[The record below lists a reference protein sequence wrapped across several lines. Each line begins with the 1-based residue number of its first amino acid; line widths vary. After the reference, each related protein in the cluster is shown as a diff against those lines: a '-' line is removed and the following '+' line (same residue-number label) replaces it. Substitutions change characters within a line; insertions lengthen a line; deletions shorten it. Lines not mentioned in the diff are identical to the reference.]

1 MMISPHLSNI
11 LVHAGTGLVA
21 LLLGFAILAMEK
33 GSRAHNRLGN
43 LFCLFT
49 LMVCFSAIVGLVCFR
64 FMPNFAVIT
73 LLVLYQ
79 LVGGWRA
86 ARSRE
91 KGPTIVD
98 ACWTVI
104 AVAFVIYLAPFVLRQ
119 AGGAN
124 SIALSSFG
132 ALAFVLAYDCTRFIF
147 PQRWHEHLWRYEHS
161 YKLLSALFGMLSALV
176 GNVIRLWQPW
186 SQLIPSAIGILVIS
200 YFFFKLYTEDRDKAN
215 RPPKA

>member
-1 MMISPHLSNI
+1 MINPHLTNI
-11 LVHAGTGLVA
+11 LVHAGTGLIA

-33 GSRAHNRLGN
+33 GTRVHNRLGN
-43 LFCLFT
+43 VFCIFT
-49 LMVCFSAIVGLVCFR
+49 LMVCLTAIVGLVCFR

-86 ARSRE
+86 AKSRE

-104 AVAFVIYLAPFVLRQ
+104 AVAFLTYLIPHVMSQ
-119 AGGAN
+119 PGGAN
-124 SIALSSFG
+124 TVAISTFSAAAIILVYDG
-132 ALAFVLAYDCTRFIF
+132 ARFFF
-147 PQRWHEHLWRYEHS
+147 PAGWHKYLWRYEHT

-176 GNVIRLWQPW
+176 GNVVRLWQPW
-186 SQLIPSAIGILVIS
+186 SQLVPSIIGIGVIV
-200 YFFFKLYTEDRDKAN
+200 YFFLRLLGEDRN
-215 RPPKA
+215 RDN